1 MKLRLPGGHVRDR
14 NEARQVERPNPKQK
28 EAEIEEEYEEEEK
41 DGSQSDVVEDSGLLA
56 CELLT
61 KTLGVTGQKT
71 EDLTMY
77 FKNT

>member
-1 MKLRLPGGHVRDR
+1 MKQ
-14 NEARQVERPNPKQK
+14 RQVERPNPKKK
-28 EAEIEEEYEEEEK
+28 EVVVEEYEEEEEK
-41 DGSQSDVVEDSGLLA
+41 DVSQSDVVEDSGLLA